1 MWGATLLTRANKTIV
16 DTKLNIHGFD
26 HQKIL
31 RSYGIYCT
39 FIQQKFW
46 ECYVI
51 LWYPW
56 KLSRIFGKFFAV
68 YKTVLDDSLG
78 ICCRKGLQE
87 IYLLLVPLRIY
98 NLKWWWWIYF
108 EKSINECI
116 KSSNIQSKSH
126 LLKDVPWMWIV
137 WREQK
142 NSNKTFWCS
151 NLIIELFWAWQ
162 SHLIQFILLNGSGSF
177 E

>member
-1 MWGATLLTRANKTIV
+1 MVLIIQNNYAAMAFIALSFNRSSGNVMWYCDILESYLVYLVNFLQFIKLYWMIV
-16 DTKLNIHGFD
+16 
-26 HQKIL
+26 
-31 RSYGIYCT
+31 
-39 FIQQKFW
+39 W
-46 ECYVI
+46 EFVGEKAHKKY
-51 LWYPW
+51 
-56 KLSRIFGKFFAV
+56 
-68 YKTVLDDSLG
+68 
-78 ICCRKGLQE
+78 ICCWYHCGFT
-87 IYLLLVPLRIY
+87 IW
-98 NLKWWWWIYF
+98 NGGGWIYF

-142 NSNKTFWCS
+142 NSNKTFWS

>member
-1 MWGATLLTRANKTIV
+1 MVLIIKKYYAAMAFIALSFNRSSGNVMWYCDILESYLVYLVNFLQFIKLYWMIV
-16 DTKLNIHGFD
+16 
-26 HQKIL
+26 
-31 RSYGIYCT
+31 
-39 FIQQKFW
+39 W
-46 ECYVI
+46 EFVGE
-51 LWYPW
+51 
-56 KLSRIFGKFFAV
+56 KA
-68 YKTVLDDSLG
+68 YKKY
-78 ICCRKGLQE
+78 ICCWYHCGF
-87 IYLLLVPLRIY
+87 IIW
-98 NLKWWWWIYF
+98 NGGGGYF

>member
-1 MWGATLLTRANKTIV
+1 MVLIIQKYYAAMAFIALSFNRSSGNVMWYCDILESYLVYLVNFLQFIKLYWMIV
-16 DTKLNIHGFD
+16 
-26 HQKIL
+26 
-31 RSYGIYCT
+31 
-39 FIQQKFW
+39 W
-46 ECYVI
+46 EFVGE
-51 LWYPW
+51 
-56 KLSRIFGKFFAV
+56 KAHK
-68 YKTVLDDSLG
+68 K
-78 ICCRKGLQE
+78 
-87 IYLLLVPLRIY
+87 YLLLVPLRIY